1 MVDKLLVL
9 NVVKVVVDKLLV
21 LSVVKVV
28 VDKLLVLSVENLTR
42 NVYCRKLKY
51 LKGARTME
59 TLSSFSMFTANKK
72 VIKVITIRK
81 DSKII
86 VLKQRIYHATI
97 MHILGSL

>member
-1 MVDKLLVL
+1 
-9 NVVKVVVDKLLV
+9 
-21 LSVVKVV
+21 
-28 VDKLLVLSVENLTR
+28 
-42 NVYCRKLKY
+42 
-51 LKGARTME
+51 ME

-72 VIKVITIRK
+72 IIKVTTIRN